1 MTGQS
6 LKKASREDNI
16 ATIIIKELILLIR
29 KMSEP
34 EKKETPTT
42 KEDASRIQSA
52 EAKKNDGKVEKG
64 SFAARAQHAAD
75 TNVNKGIV
83 PPPGDD
89 K

>member
-1 MTGQS
+1 
-6 LKKASREDNI
+6 
-16 ATIIIKELILLIR
+16 
-29 KMSEP
+29 MSDS
-34 EKKETPTT
+34 EKTKTPMT
-42 KEDASRIQSA
+42 KEAASRIQSS

-75 TNVNKGIV
+75 TNVKEGIV

>member
-1 MTGQS
+1 M
-6 LKKASREDNI
+6 
-16 ATIIIKELILLIR
+16 
-29 KMSEP
+29 
-34 EKKETPTT
+34 T
-42 KEDASRIQSA
+42 KEAAARIHSS

-64 SFAARAQHAAD
+64 SFAPRAQHAAD